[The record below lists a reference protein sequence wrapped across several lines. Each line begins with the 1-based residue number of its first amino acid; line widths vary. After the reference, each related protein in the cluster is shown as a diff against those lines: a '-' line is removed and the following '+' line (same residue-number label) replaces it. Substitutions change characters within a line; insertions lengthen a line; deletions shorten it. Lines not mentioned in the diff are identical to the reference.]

1 MLHQSALKTQSK
13 PRCHPQSILIV
24 DDNENILELLAES
37 FKVFGLKVFKAG
49 NGVDAWKIF
58 KKWSIDTVLTDIR
71 MPHMDGADLSRR
83 IRDRSPQT
91 TIAVMTGGDKDVAT
105 RLLNDGIADHYFAKP
120 FAISYVLKILSTE
133 ILTGF

>member
-1 MLHQSALKTQSK
+1 MLHHSALKTQSK

-49 NGVDAWKIF
+49 NGVDAWEIF
-58 KKWSIDTVLTDIR
+58 KKWPIDTVLTDIR
-71 MPHMDGADLSRR
+71 MPHMGGVDLSRR
-83 IRDRSPQT
+83 IRGWSPQT
-91 TIAVMTGGDKDVAT
+91 TIAVMTGGEKDVAT

-120 FAISYVLKILSTE
+120 FAISYVCKTLLYESQTI
-133 ILTGF
+133 